1 MNIET
6 HSNIYNLLYSIKL
19 RELKI
24 ERVFLSNMG
33 TGTNDHKKMIIA
45 I

>member
-33 TGTNDHKKMIIA
+33 TNDHKKMIIA